1 VETAPGLQSG
11 FAEEIVAMRKN
22 TRKLVRRLKKEAGSS
37 RVHYLLLTGAAA
49 FLAERATRQAATT
62 GWRLFYGE
70 DPPRNPERLDVT
82 WSQALTWTAVTGLGM
97 TMAGLLARRGA
108 AVGWRRYARRPIP
121 AG

>member
-1 VETAPGLQSG
+1 
-11 FAEEIVAMRKN
+11 MRKN

-37 RVHYLLLTGAAA
+37 RVHYLLLTSGAA
-49 FLAERATRQAATT
+49 FLAERVIRQAATS
-62 GWRLFYGE
+62 GWRLVYGE

-82 WSQALTWTAVTGLGM
+82 WSQAITWTALTGVTM

-108 AVGWRRYARRPIP
+108 AVGWRRYVRRPIP